1 MPYTP
6 EQERQINQALLDSM
20 RSPEHVKEAKEGLTD
35 YIRTQMFENGFHDKV
50 QPAQDLPEGSHLLVA
65 EHDTLQFSYEIQP
78 SAPSGAVIPFGQN
91 PTLTTIR
98 GRRAYAGMAR
108 IVSARAR
115 ADVANL
121 ATYTMDIR
129 QVYVD
134 IMRADMDT
142 VKDSN
147 FIAAVNALL
156 VSAGSTA
163 LGSTHVH
170 WRTFESAITRNT
182 LPEVKGVMA
191 SAPSS
196 FEVEKHLMCNLTLL
210 ELEKIGFD
218 ELGGSAAEGIF
229 FKGWT
234 SEEVG
239 GKSLISTI
247 KRQLVPKG
255 TIFSFGPTNA
265 LGPNYYRERATMYV
279 EHKAWWVEFFIAMM
293 CGAVIAHAG
302 ALSRVDFTGVA

>member
-6 EQERQINQALLDSM
+6 EQERQINQSLIDAM
-20 RSPEHVKEAKEGLTD
+20 RYPDTVKEAREGLTD
-35 YIRTQMFENGFHDKV
+35 YVRTQMFEHGFHDKV
-50 QPAQDLPEGSHLLVA
+50 HPAIDVPENSHLLVA

-78 SAPSGAVIPFGQN
+78 SAPSGAVIPFGQT

-98 GRRAYAGMAR
+98 GKRAYGGMAR

-121 ATYTMDIR
+121 ATYVMDIR
-129 QVYVD
+129 QIYVD

-142 VKDSN
+142 VKDTN
-147 FIAAVNALL
+147 FIRAINSLL
-156 VSAGSTA
+156 VAAGSNA
-163 LGSTHVH
+163 LGSTYSH
-170 WRTFESAITRNT
+170 WRTFDSAITRNS

-191 SAPSS
+191 GAPSS
-196 FEVEKHLMCNLTLL
+196 FEVEKHLVCNLTIL

-218 ELGGSAAEGIF
+218 ELGGNAAESIF

-234 SEEVG
+234 EEQIG

-255 TIFSFGPTNA
+255 TFFSFGPTNA
-265 LGPNYYRERATMYV
+265 LGPNYYKERATMYV
-279 EHKAWWVEFFIAMM
+279 EHKAYWVEFFIAMM
-293 CGAVIAHAG
+293 CGGVLAHAG